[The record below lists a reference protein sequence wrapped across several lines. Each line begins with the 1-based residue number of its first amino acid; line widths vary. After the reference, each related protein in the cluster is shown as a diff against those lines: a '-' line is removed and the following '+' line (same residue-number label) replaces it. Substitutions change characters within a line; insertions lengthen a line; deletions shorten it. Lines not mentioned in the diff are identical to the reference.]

1 MYVRA
6 REKNEYAASSKTKPF
21 SIENDAIF
29 HRYIALFSMLNGFE
43 LGEASFRV

>member
-6 REKNEYAASSKTKPF
+6 REKNEYAASSKTMPF

-29 HRYIALFSMLNGFE
+29 HRYIA
-43 LGEASFRV
+43 SFLMKYSFVFDEI